1 MREKSRKEVMKFWC
15 VVDKILERFKVTE
28 TADTMASQ
36 IGTSAAASESPPSPT
51 SQSKS
56 GSVDVPKVDLF
67 VGNLS
72 LYTEATSLKEYFE

>member
-1 MREKSRKEVMKFWC
+1 MKFWC
-15 VVDKILERFKVTE
+15 LEDKILERFKVTE
-28 TADTMASQ
+28 PADTMASQ
-36 IGTSAAASESPPSPT
+36 IGTSSEPRDVDAAAASESPPSPT

-56 GSVDVPKVDLF
+56 GSVDLPKVDLF